1 MKFSLPFHLKTGL
14 WGEDRAAA
22 FLEGKGFKI
31 LSRRFRVTA
40 RDEFDLIAR
49 SKNVLVF
56 VEVKTRKTE
65 SFGRPVSAVDRHKR
79 HCLSRAAVRYLK
91 RLKEPVNFRFD
102 VVEVVGEKDGPEPV
116 IRHIEAAFSLD
127 RCYVLPW

>member
-14 WGEDRAAA
+14 WGENQAAI
-22 FLEGKGFKI
+22 FLEAKGYKI

-49 SKNVLVF
+49 LGETLVF
-56 VEVKTRKTE
+56 VEVKTRKSE
-65 SFGRPVSAVDRHKR
+65 LFGRPVSAVDRAKR
-79 HCLSRAAVRYLK
+79 HHLSRAAVRYLQ
-91 RLKEPVNFRFD
+91 RLKKPVNFRFD
-102 VVEVVGEKDGPEPV
+102 VVEVVGEKDGRDPV
-116 IRHIEAAFSLD
+116 IRHIESAFPLE